1 MEGGFQA
8 KVDRACARWVGL
20 VARRARLV
28 LSIAGVLTVAVGAYA
43 ALNLGISADP
53 RDLIDR
59 DLPFQVRQRAF
70 TETFRTLQ
78 DGILVVI
85 DADSPTSAGRAADAL
100 AARLAA
106 RTDLFSQV
114 EVPGGGPFFAKNALL
129 YFTPAQLEDL
139 TDRIAQV
146 QPFLATLAK
155 DQSLVGV
162 GGLLSDA
169 LATQRAGTETGLDLA
184 TTLDRVSSVVEAAA
198 VGRRAPDVWG
208 SAVLGRAMPAE
219 ARQRIVALR
228 PNYDSWVLEGEAPEI
243 DTIRTTARELG
254 LIPERGFTVRVSGE
268 PVMNYE
274 EITAVATQSTR
285 VAIVS
290 IVLFAIAVSVA
301 LRSARSVGALVG
313 SLLVSLIWSNGIA
326 ALLIG
331 DLNTISAAFN
341 VLLVGL
347 GGEFG
352 IHFALRYL
360 ELAAAGR
367 ARFDALVEAAESIGS
382 SLVSSAGTTSIGFFI
397 FLFTDFTGVAQLGV
411 ISGIG
416 MFVSLASTLTVLPA
430 LLAVGKTEPHPYSP
444 ALPAWLARLD
454 RWPIE
459 HARAVRVGAAVA
471 GVAALAVSPGIGFDY
486 NLANL
491 HDPNTESVSTFHE
504 LLKRADTAPWAI
516 DVVAPNL
523 EAARTLATQLAKLP
537 TVAET
542 RTIIDYVPKEQGEKL
557 EILETAAYFVP
568 PAITPGPPVTD
579 VQRRAA
585 LQRLS
590 GEAGRVTGKGPLAA
604 NAARLRRAI
613 EQFLAGP
620 GGEPDHPEA
629 LALLERDLVA
639 SLPDQ
644 IRDLQQ
650 LLVAQRVS
658 LGDLPDQL
666 RAQML
671 AVDGR
676 ARVQVLPAEDVGDSL
691 ALERFVRSVQAVAPD
706 AGGLAVYVIEWGR
719 VTWRAMVWA
728 LVGGVAAM
736 LLFLIILWRSIWD
749 PLLAFFPLALAAALT
764 CASLVVL
771 GQRFNFANVIV
782 LPMLIGMSI
791 DSGVHLV
798 HRHRLGDRG
807 DVLATSTAR
816 AVFYSALTTIL
827 AFGSLGF
834 APHRGMAGLGKL
846 LALGSLLVL
855 VSYVVVLPAVLE
867 WDDRRRRPR

>member
-8 KVDRACARWVGL
+8 RVDRACARWVGL

-28 LSIAGVLTVAVGAYA
+28 LPVVGLLTVAVGVYA
-43 ALNLGISADP
+43 ALTLGINADP
-53 RDLIDR
+53 RNLIDA

-70 TETFRTLQ
+70 TETFKTLQ

-129 YFTPAQLEDL
+129 YFTPDQLEDL

-162 GGLLSDA
+162 SGLLTDA
-169 LATQRAGTETGLDLA
+169 LATQRAGTETGLDLS
-184 TTLDRVSSVVEAAA
+184 TTLERVSTVLEAASL
-198 VGRRAPDVWG
+198 GRRAPDVWG

-243 DTIRTTARELG
+243 ETIRTTARELG

-290 IVLFAIAVSVA
+290 VLLFALAVSVA
-301 LRSARSVGALVG
+301 LRSLRTVLALVG
-313 SLLVSLIWSNGIA
+313 SLLVSLIWSNAIA
-326 ALLIG
+326 AALIG

-352 IHFALRYL
+352 IHFSMRYL

-367 ARFDALVEAAESIGS
+367 SRYEALIETATSIGS

-430 LLAVGKTEPHPYSP
+430 LLAVGKTEARAYSP
-444 ALPAWLARLD
+444 PLPAWLATLD
-454 RWPIE
+454 RWPLE
-459 HARAVRVGAAVA
+459 HARGVRIGAAVV
-471 GVAALAVSPGIGFDY
+471 GIAALAVAPGIGFDY

-491 HDPNTESVSTFHE
+491 HDPRTESVSTFHE
-504 LLKRADTAPWAI
+504 LLARADTAPWAI

-523 EAARTLATQLAKLP
+523 DTARTLAKKLAALP

-542 RTIIDYVPKEQGEKL
+542 RTIIDYVPREQDAKF
-557 EILETAAYFVP
+557 EILETASYFVP

-579 VQRRAA
+579 AQRREA
-585 LQRLS
+585 LRRLS
-590 GEAGRVTGKGPLAA
+590 DEAGRVGADTPLAA
-604 NAARLRRAI
+604 SAGRLRRAI
-613 EQFLAGP
+613 EHFLAGP
-620 GGEPDHPEA
+620 GGNERLTEVLPS
-629 LALLERDLVA
+629 LERDLVG

-650 LLVAQRVS
+650 LLTPAHVS
-658 LGDLPDQL
+658 LADLPDQL
-666 RAQML
+666 RGQML

-676 ARVQVLPAEDVGDSL
+676 ARIQVLPAEDVGDSR
-691 ALERFVRSVQAVAPD
+691 ALERFVSSVQVLAPE

-728 LVGGVAAM
+728 LVGGVGLM
-736 LLFLIILWRSIWD
+736 LLFLIVLWRSIWD

-764 CASLVVL
+764 CAALVVL
-771 GQRFNFANVIV
+771 GQPFNFANVIV

-798 HRHRLGDRG
+798 HRHRLGDHG
-807 DVLATSTAR
+807 DVLSTSTAR

-834 APHRGMAGLGKL
+834 APHRGMAGLGQL
-846 LALGSLLVL
+846 LALGSFLVL
-855 VSYVVVLPAVLE
+855 VCYVVVLPAVLE